1 MAETKKAERLPNK
14 FEACLP
20 VLVLLGLMVAN
31 SVLEWGNDPHL
42 YVLMAVITVVLVAKR
57 CGICYKDMPQ
67 VSTRFFSHLKQCS
80 FCYS

>member
-14 FEACLP
+14 FEACLS

-42 YVLMAVITVVLVAKR
+42 YITDLSYSR
-57 CGICYKDMPQ
+57 
-67 VSTRFFSHLKQCS
+67 RLFSYRQYACFAQS
-80 FCYS
+80 

>member
-1 MAETKKAERLPNK
+1 MSPLLLPCGRGIVLYDNLGIITYFIQEVLVMAETKKAERLPNK

-42 YVLMAVITVVLVAKR
+42 YIT
-57 CGICYKDMPQ
+57 D
-67 VSTRFFSHLKQCS
+67 
-80 FCYS
+80 

>member
-31 SVLEWGNDPHL
+31 SVLKWGNDPHL
-42 YVLMAVITVVLVAKR
+42 YVLRGCEKKSVNLIN
-57 CGICYKDMPQ
+57 C
-67 VSTRFFSHLKQCS
+67 
-80 FCYS
+80 

>member
-31 SVLEWGNDPHL
+31 SVLEWENDPHL
-42 YVLMAVITVVLVAKR
+42 YIADWSYSRRL
-57 CGICYKDMPQ
+57 
-67 VSTRFFSHLKQCS
+67 FSYRQYAYFAQS
-80 FCYS
+80 

>member
-31 SVLEWGNDPHL
+31 SVLEWENDPHL
-42 YVLMAVITVVLVAKR
+42 YIA
-57 CGICYKDMPQ
+57 D
-67 VSTRFFSHLKQCS
+67 
-80 FCYS
+80 